1 MPNSAIDPPELERR
15 VGIRCY
21 RSSVPGIGGSI
32 KTQPEDF
39 MVSEV
44 SDIPAD
50 PEGPHVVFT
59 LRKRRWDTMGALI
72 RLGRELGV
80 AMQAFGFAGNKDRQ
94 AVTEQKVSLMGVEPD
109 KLLALSI
116 PGIKVVDVYRTRRKI
131 KLGMLRGNRFT
142 IVLRD
147 IPEPEGLGERLDTIE
162 EQLGG
167 VAPNYLGIQ
176 RFGASRPNNHLVG
189 KALVKGDL
197 EGALAEFLWADHP
210 NEAPRSREARAELAK
225 DRDFEG
231 ALERFP
237 YGLTYE
243 RAMLRELSRGRPPAA
258 AFRVIPKKLLR
269 LLIHAYQG
277 LLFNR
282 ILSLR
287 IEQGMPLD
295 EPVKGDILLIGW
307 KTIPVDDENIDRLT
321 RICHAGKAS
330 VSLPLPGSKTTL
342 ATGEPGELERKVI
355 EEEGTDLSLFSSCI
369 SSSEGTRRAAI
380 VRYEDLSSEL
390 DPDERTVTLKF
401 FLTKGAYATNVVRE
415 FIKGPVW

>member
-1 MPNSAIDPPELERR
+1 
-15 VGIRCY
+15 
-21 RSSVPGIGGSI
+21 VPGIGGSI
-32 KTQPEDF
+32 KSEPEDF
-39 MVSEV
+39 IVSEV

-50 PEGPHVVFT
+50 PEGSHVVFT

-80 AMQAFGFAGNKDRQ
+80 GMQSFGFAGNKDRQ

-109 KLLALSI
+109 KLLDLSI
-116 PGIKVVDVYRTRRKI
+116 PGIEVLDVYRARRKI

-142 IVLRD
+142 IVVRD
-147 IPEPEGLGERLDTIE
+147 IPEPDGLGERLTTIE

-167 VAPNYLGIQ
+167 FAPNYLGIQ

-189 KALVKGDL
+189 KALVNGDL
-197 EGALAEFLWADHP
+197 DGALAEFLWADHP

-225 DRDFEG
+225 DGDFDH
-231 ALERFP
+231 ALETFP
-237 YGLTYE
+237 HGLTYE

-269 LLIHAYQG
+269 LLIHSYQG
-277 LLFNR
+277 LMFNR

-295 EPVKGDILLIGW
+295 EPVEGDILLIGW
-307 KTIPVDDENIDRLT
+307 KTIPVDNENIERLT
-321 RICHAGKAS
+321 TICRAGKAS
-330 VSLPLPGSKTTL
+330 VSLPLPGSRTTL

-369 SSSEGTRRAAI
+369 SSSDGTRRAAI
-380 VRYEDLSSEL
+380 VRYEDFSSEL
-390 DPDERTVTLKF
+390 GADEGAVSLRF